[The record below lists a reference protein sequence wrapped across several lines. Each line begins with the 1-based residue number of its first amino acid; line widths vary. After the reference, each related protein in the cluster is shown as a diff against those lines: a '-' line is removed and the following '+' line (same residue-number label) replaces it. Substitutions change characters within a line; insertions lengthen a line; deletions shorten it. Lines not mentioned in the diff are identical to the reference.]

1 MMFHFNW
8 APCEFFPGL
17 IVANGAGVFGGK
29 KSTYPGRKSF
39 FHNFG
44 SLDPSSLSFPYQP
57 EKTHQSLMDG
67 NGGWK
72 PLPK

>member
-1 MMFHFNW
+1 MVLGFLVEKNLPTR
-8 APCEFFPGL
+8 AER
-17 IVANGAGVFGGK
+17 V
-29 KSTYPGRKSF
+29 F